1 LSVVERCECHILY
14 DGRCLDLAR
23 HDIRVPC
30 HFERA
35 EGESRH
41 EAKRRAPKGNLASQ
55 RSPPYGEWVINIPK
69 SAKWSGNSSV
79 FPGFFCKIFVNIRS
93 NIVVMAEKND
103 DEYLVKQFSQDNEST
118 FEGIVEQYS
127 ADVAV
132 LANRLLGWP
141 GDVEDVVQDI
151 FLAVFVGLKKFRGQ
165 CSLKSWLFII
175 TINKCRTYRY
185 KQILWKRKTIPKLR
199 LRLPPNRPA
208 DGRLMDNET
217 FNRVRLAV
225 KALPAK
231 YREPI
236 VLRYLQELSVTE
248 SSRILGISENTL
260 HVRLNRAR
268 ECLRQKLAE
277 LIEE

>member
-1 LSVVERCECHILY
+1 
-14 DGRCLDLAR
+14 
-23 HDIRVPC
+23 
-30 HFERA
+30 
-35 EGESRH
+35 
-41 EAKRRAPKGNLASQ
+41 
-55 RSPPYGEWVINIPK
+55 
-69 SAKWSGNSSV
+69 
-79 FPGFFCKIFVNIRS
+79 
-93 NIVVMAEKND
+93 MAEKND
-103 DEYLVKQFSQDNEST
+103 DEYLVKQFSQNDEST
-118 FEGIVEQYS
+118 FERIVEQYS
-127 ADVAV
+127 ADIAV

-151 FLAVFVGLKKFRGQ
+151 FLAVFAGLKKFRGE

-185 KQILWKRKTIPKLR
+185 KRMLR
-199 LRLPPNRPA
+199 LKKFSKAADRAYRSQSRAA
-208 DGRLMDNET
+208 DGHLMDNET

-225 KALPAK
+225 TALPAK

-236 VLRYLQELSVTE
+236 VLRYLQELSITE

-268 ECLRQKLAE
+268 GRLKRELTE